1 MATPRQRAREQTL
14 ADITRLGRAQLAEV
28 GAAQLSVR
36 SLARDLGVVSSAV
49 YRYVASREEL
59 LTLLVVDAYDELA
72 GAVEAAVGR
81 RRAGDHRGRLVAA
94 GHAVRDWAVAEPA
107 RYALLY
113 GSPVPGYRAPAERTT
128 GPGTRVIL
136 AVVAPL
142 VEAWREGALR
152 PPEGPSVPRA
162 LARDLDAVRLVVAA
176 EIPDAVLVRAL
187 LVWTSVFGLVSF
199 EVFGQY
205 GAGTFTRPAQ
215 LYDAQLSALCQTV
228 GLVSPR

>member
-1 MATPRQRAREQTL
+1 
-14 ADITRLGRAQLAEV
+14 
-28 GAAQLSVR
+28 VR
-36 SLARDLGVVSSAV
+36 SLARDHGVVSSAV
-49 YRYVASREEL
+49 YRYVASRDEL

-72 GAVEAAVGR
+72 GAVEAAVER

-113 GSPVPGYRAPAERTT
+113 GSPVPGYQAPAERTT

-142 VEAWREGALR
+142 VQAWRDGALT
-152 PPEGPSVPRA
+152 PAEGPSVPRA
-162 LARDLDAVRLVVAA
+162 LARDLDAIRAVVEA
-176 EIPDAVLVRAL
+176 EMPDDVLVRAL

-205 GAGTFTRPAQ
+205 GADTFSRPAQ
-215 LYDAQLSALCQTV
+215 LFDAQLATLCETV
-228 GLVSPR
+228 GLVSRP